1 MQCTKKQLIT
11 TWSVRRRVCVREPSA
26 SRVLFDNNITVLLSS
41 PEKTC
46 IIIWR
51 KTTRGA
57 RILYACLYYICNMG
71 GVTSLRKRRAEY
83 ILCGVPTS
91 RVSVMRGRDGRTEI
105 NARITVYDMFMRLYY
120 TYYMILLYYTSVILY
135 SSTYVMC

>member
-11 TWSVRRRVCVREPSA
+11 TWSVRRRACVRATSA
-26 SRVLFDNNITVLLSS
+26 SRVLFDNIIL
-41 PEKTC
+41 PFCFHRPKKPC
-46 IIIWR
+46 IIIRR

-83 ILCGVPTS
+83 NILCGVPTS
-91 RVSVMRGRDGRTEI
+91 RVSVMRGRDGRTQI
-105 NARITVYDMFMRLYY
+105 NARITVYDIFMRLYY
-120 TYYMILLYYTSVILY
+120 T
-135 SSTYVMC
+135 